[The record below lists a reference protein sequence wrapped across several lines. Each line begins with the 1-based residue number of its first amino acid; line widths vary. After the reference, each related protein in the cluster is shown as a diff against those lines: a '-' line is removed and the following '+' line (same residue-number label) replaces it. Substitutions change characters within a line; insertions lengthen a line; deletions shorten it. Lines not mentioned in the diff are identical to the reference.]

1 VALIVLQVK
10 SRGDSGSLW
19 QNFIDHFTW
28 RRFPLLLLGLG
39 LMPLN
44 WLLESIKWRTFIQ
57 TFQPDFSLKKSF
69 QSILCGTFFAFIT
82 PNRIGEFGG
91 RLNKIEKENWPK
103 GLTAGFWGGIAQF
116 LVTFSIGVYM
126 GWKAFL
132 NVTGFE
138 KNSMGVLLA
147 VLLLAGFLLF
157 FFFKLKLFIQFF
169 NKIPFLS
176 KKIIGFQ
183 FDFEMPVGSLF
194 KVLFI
199 TLFRYLIYVNQYIL
213 ILLFFG
219 IDTNY
224 SILFA
229 AVSAMLFF
237 HTAFPSVPFIDIGI
251 KGNAL
256 LILLKGQTTNDVAIA
271 LAVLLIWVI
280 NIIIP
285 ALVGYIIFAKV
296 KAERKQEKLEKIAH

>member
-1 VALIVLQVK
+1 MLLIVVQLK
-10 SRGDSGSLW
+10 AREDSGSLW
-19 QNFIDHFTW
+19 ENFVNHFTW
-28 RRFPLLLLGLG
+28 ARLPLLFLGIV
-39 LMPLN
+39 LMPFN
-44 WLLESIKWRTFIQ
+44 WFLESVKWRILISN
-57 TFQPDFSLKKSF
+57 FQKDFTIKKSF
-69 QSILCGTFFAFIT
+69 LSILCGTFFAFIT

-91 RLNKIEKENWPK
+91 RLNKIDKENWPK

-132 NVTGFE
+132 NLTGFE
-138 KNSMGVLLA
+138 KNSFGVLVV

-157 FFFKLKLFIQFF
+157 FFFKLKLFISFF

-176 KKIIGFQ
+176 KRLKGFQ
-183 FDFEMPVGSLF
+183 FDFEVPVPSL
-194 KVLFI
+194 VNVMGL
-199 TLFRYLIYVNQYIL
+199 TVFRYLIYVNQYIL
-213 ILLFFG
+213 ILMFFG

-229 AVSAMLFF
+229 ATSAMLFF

-256 LILLKGQTTNDVAIA
+256 LFLLKGQSSNDVAIA
-271 LAVLLIWVI
+271 LAVITIWI
-280 NIIIP
+280 LNIIIP
-285 ALVGYIIFAKV
+285 ALVGYVIFAKL
-296 KAERKQEKLEKIAH
+296 KAARKQQKLETVV